1 MMTRVQANNAFD
13 ITAGAEAFWEGLRA
27 AISVESVVA
36 FGCRHRMSRTAWR
49 TSALHYRKV
58 A

>member
-27 AISVESVVA
+27 AISAEYEVA
-36 FGCRHRMSRTAWR
+36 LG
-49 TSALHYRKV
+49 
-58 A
+58 